1 MIPPLALI
9 IRTYVRKVNS
19 KLYPN
24 EATSAN
30 PLERSGFLPYN
41 PYMAKNKK
49 KHSKIFKVFIAL
61 LIALGVFELAAF
73 GALAYYLS
81 DYEHADADAEAAMK
95 SGHGVQVHKAEDWI
109 EFAPSA
115 RSQTGTCSREGADQ
129 DKADTGIIFYPGG
142 KVEYTAYAPLMR
154 DFAEEG
160 YFCAVV
166 KMPFNLAL
174 FDKNAAKDVKEAHP
188 EITNWIIG
196 GHSLGGVVA
205 ANYAAISD
213 FDGLFLLAA
222 YPSTDLSDND
232 IKTASAYGDA
242 DGVLNMD
249 EYEASKSNLPPDLT
263 EYVIKGGNHSQFG
276 SYGLQ
281 DGDGKATISAED
293 QREQTVSFVLDTLLT
308 K

>member
-9 IRTYVRKVNS
+9 IRTYVLKVNG
-19 KLYPN
+19 
-24 EATSAN
+24 E
-30 PLERSGFLPYN
+30 LECQRILTYN

-49 KHSKIFKVFIAL
+49 KHSRIFKIFIAL

-73 GALAYYLS
+73 GALAFYLS
-81 DYEHADADAEAAMK
+81 DYEHADADAESAMK
-95 SGHGVQVHKAEDWI
+95 SGDGVQVIKTDDWI
-109 EFAPSA
+109 EFTPSGE
-115 RSQTGTCSREGADQ
+115 SKS
-129 DKADTGIIFYPGG
+129 DTGIIFYPGG

-188 EITNWIIG
+188 EITDWIIG

-222 YPSTDLSDND
+222 YPSTDLSDKD

-249 EYEASKSNLPPDLT
+249 EYEASKSNLPPDLK
-263 EYVIKGGNHSQFG
+263 EYVIAGGNHSQFG

-281 DGDGKATISAED
+281 DGDGKASISAED
-293 QREQTVSFVLDTLLT
+293 QREQTVSFVLDTLVT

>member
-1 MIPPLALI
+1 MIPPLVPI

-19 KLYPN
+19 
-24 EATSAN
+24 E
-30 PLERSGFLPYN
+30 LERQRILTYN
-41 PYMAKNKK
+41 PNMAKNKK
-49 KHSKIFKVFIAL
+49 KHSKTFKIFIAL

-73 GALAYYLS
+73 GALAFYIS
-81 DYEHADADAEAAMK
+81 DYEHADADAQVALK
-95 SGHGVQVHKAEDWI
+95 SGSGVQVVKTEDWV
-109 EFAPSA
+109 EFTPAGGSEL
-115 RSQTGTCSREGADQ
+115 T
-129 DKADTGIIFYPGG
+129 TGIIFYPGG

-154 DFAEEG
+154 DFAEQG

-174 FDKNAAKDVKEAHP
+174 FDKNAAKDVREAHP
-188 EITNWIIG
+188 EMENWIIG

-222 YPSTDLSDND
+222 YPSTDLSDKN

-249 EYEASKSNLPPDLT
+249 EYEASKSKLPPNLA
-263 EYVIKGGNHSQFG
+263 EYVIAGGNHSQFG

-281 DGDGKATISAED
+281 EGDGKASISAED
-293 QREQTVSFVLDTLLT
+293 QREQTVRFVLDTLLT
-308 K
+308 D